1 MRAYLAALSLSL
13 FAGATFCSAQGIPE
27 NAAPMSSAQP
37 GFEAVYCSGM
47 VSDVKVPGDT
57 FLISGEQSNYKVTF
71 ARGDYVYI
79 NRGQDKG
86 VKVGDRFMV
95 MREDVDPAKAEWFKG
110 EFKLLKAMG
119 TLYTDAGQLRVVNVQ
134 PKVSIAEVTFSCGY
148 MQRGDIVRPFEERP
162 SPPYKDPA
170 AFDHFAPV
178 SGKPVGMIVSAVD
191 YQQTLGQRDRAYIN
205 LGAAQGVKVGDYV
218 RVFRYEGTRLET
230 APNTPGYQY
239 TIYGFGSS
247 PVRYEWRDL
256 PREVM
261 GEGIIINVSRN
272 AATVLLTFSSIE
284 IFTGDYVELE

>member
-13 FAGATFCSAQGIPE
+13 FAGATFCSAQGIPD

-95 MREDVDPAKAEWFKG
+95 MREDADPAKAEWFKG

-247 PVRYEWRDL
+247 PVRYEWHDL